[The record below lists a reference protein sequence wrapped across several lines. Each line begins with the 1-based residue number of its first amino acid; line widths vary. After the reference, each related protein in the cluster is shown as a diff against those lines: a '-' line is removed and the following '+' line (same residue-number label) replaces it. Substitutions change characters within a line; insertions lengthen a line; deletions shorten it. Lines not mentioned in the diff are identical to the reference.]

1 MSKRTI
7 VKAEPGYAVLTAVIY
22 RDEDKAGIENV
33 VEDAVEAWCVVDG
46 GSIPVTFPI
55 THRRVNSICADIG
68 YLYPEPDGS
77 NSNVD
82 ADCHA
87 LRDPQGTITFPDGVQ
102 VSSDVAA
109 VEEFQRQ
116 YDRIQ
121 IELVA
126 A

>member
-87 LRDPQGTITFPDGVQ
+87 LRDPRGTITFPDGVQ